1 MFIAIEGQD
10 GTGKDTQ
17 AKKLAEFFEAQ
28 GKKVAFYAESGTASE
43 DPFVSE
49 IARLNY
55 GSKQDIDN
63 RTRVL
68 LYLVNRYE
76 QWRKIA
82 EPVLK
87 EGGVVIT
94 ARYWFSTL
102 VYEGYCGGNSRSLI
116 TKVHKEVMPSHYFKP
131 DKIILLTLPES
142 VQEERLETQTD
153 KKWDRKQEFW
163 KSKGGEFQR
172 KVNAAYL
179 KIAKDFNI
187 NTVDASGTIDEVFAK
202 IQEELGEEI
211 LGVEPIQPEIE
222 EPDQDEYGGLTPLQ
236 PQEALVNI

>member
-1 MFIAIEGQD
+1 MYIVIEGQD

-17 AKKLAEFFEAQ
+17 AKKLAEYFRSQ
-28 GKKVAFYAESGTASE
+28 GKKVAFYAESGTASP
-43 DPFVSE
+43 DPFISE

-76 QWRKIA
+76 QWRKLA

-87 EGGVVIT
+87 ESGVVIT

-102 VYEGYCGGNSRSLI
+102 VYEGYCGGASRSLI
-116 TKVHKEVMPSHYFKP
+116 ARVHKEIMPERYFKP
-131 DKIILLTLPES
+131 DKTIILTIS
-142 VQEERLETQTD
+142 EEEQAKRLNMQTD
-153 KKWDRKQEFW
+153 LNWDRKQEFW
-163 KSKGGEFQR
+163 KSQGGELQR

-179 KIAKDFNI
+179 KIAEEYNA
-187 NTVDASGTIDEVFAK
+187 TMVDASGTIGEVFAK
-202 IQEELGEEI
+202 ILEEL
-211 LGVEPIQPEIE
+211 
-222 EPDQDEYGGLTPLQ
+222 
-236 PQEALVNI
+236 NK